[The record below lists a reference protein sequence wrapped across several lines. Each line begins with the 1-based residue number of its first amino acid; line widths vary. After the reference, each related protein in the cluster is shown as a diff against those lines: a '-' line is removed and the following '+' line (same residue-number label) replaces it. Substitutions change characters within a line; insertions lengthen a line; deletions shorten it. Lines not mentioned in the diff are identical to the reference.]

1 VIHPR
6 ASSRS
11 TVVLFDLDAT
21 LFDYVDLRLRATSA
35 ALEGIVS
42 SPEAVSRELLD
53 LLRPP
58 LTDVL
63 AVLGEF
69 PDLRREWDSNE
80 VLALGCLLN
89 EPSSRQGLLDLANAT
104 TKLDTSEE
112 DVSLRSRVERYQY
125 ASQLRGLPMGTRFL
139 RALALVRDRWG
150 QSFPKHVQVFRQ
162 YVTDNAILADGARA
176 LISKLMDL
184 NVEIRVVSEG
194 DSAIQMFKFY
204 SLGLEEL
211 VHTCVVTDVTCGV
224 TPILN
229 ELFTLYKD
237 SKSIPEEVERLYD
250 QLSPYTVKSPA
261 FFSKLL
267 HALADPSGGGLEQR
281 VQSAK
286 FLTKTEWQSSSAF
299 RVVMIGDRYR
309 KDLEPLLRVCSSGAK
324 AYRLL
329 TGRYYRE
336 DPLHEIL
343 DERRPVPNGIFP
355 DLQELR
361 FLSASIAGAASD
373 AANRPAPFLP
383 DPMLV
388 EWVLGLC
395 PDLSETSRTAL
406 VNLKSEAL
414 RHEGDD

>member
-1 VIHPR
+1 VIHPK

-21 LFDYVDLRLRATSA
+21 LFDYVKLRLRATSA
-35 ALEGIVS
+35 ALEGIIT
-42 SPEAVSRELLD
+42 SPEAISRELLG

-58 LTDVL
+58 LTDIL

-69 PDLRREWDSNE
+69 PDLRREWDSKE

-89 EPSSRQGLLDLANAT
+89 EASSRQDLLDLANAT
-104 TKLDTSEE
+104 TKLDASEE

-125 ASQLRGLPMGTRFL
+125 ASQLRELPMGTRFL
-139 RALALVRDRWG
+139 KALTLVRERWG
-150 QSFPKHVQVFRQ
+150 QSFPKHVQVFRE
-162 YVTDNAILADGARA
+162 YVSHNAILAEGARA
-176 LISKLMDL
+176 LISDLMDL
-184 NVEIRVVSEG
+184 NVEIHVVSEG

-211 VHTCVVTDVTCGV
+211 AHTCVVTDATCSV

-229 ELFTLYKD
+229 ELFTLYRD
-237 SKSIPEEVERLYD
+237 SKSLPEEVEQLYD
-250 QLSPYTVKSPA
+250 QLAPYTVKSPA

-267 HALADPSGGGLEQR
+267 HALADPSGGGLQDR
-281 VQSAK
+281 VQSAH
-286 FLTKTEWQSSSAF
+286 FLTKGEWQSGSAF

-309 KDLEPLLRVCSSGAK
+309 KDLEPLLRVCSSGVK

-355 DLQELR
+355 DLQDLR
-361 FLSASIAGAASD
+361 FLTTAIAAADD
-373 AANRPAPFLP
+373 AANRPTPFLP
-383 DPMLV
+383 DPILV
-388 EWVLGLC
+388 DRLLGSC
-395 PDLSETSRTAL
+395 RGLSEASRTAL

-414 RHEGDD
+414 RHQVDE